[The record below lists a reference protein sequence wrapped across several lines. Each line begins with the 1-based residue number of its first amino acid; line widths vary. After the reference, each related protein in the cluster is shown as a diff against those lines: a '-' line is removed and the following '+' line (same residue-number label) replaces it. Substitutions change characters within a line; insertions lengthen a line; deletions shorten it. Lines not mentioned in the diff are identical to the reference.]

1 MPDPYE
7 VLDVSRE
14 SGDAEIRRRYLE
26 LVRRYPPDRDPQRFA
41 AIRRAYDELR
51 DPQKRMESRLFRMET
66 DDSLDAIRADV
77 KRRLREARIST
88 ETLLSLA
95 EKK

>member
-7 VLDVSRE
+7 VLDLPPE

-26 LVRRYPPDRDPQRFA
+26 LVRRHPPDRDPERFA

-66 DDSLDAIRADV
+66 DDSLDAIVADV
-77 KRRLREARIST
+77 KRRFRAARIPT
-88 ETLLSLA
+88 ETLLHLV
-95 EKK
+95 EKR